1 MKNIREGRYSMDLMN
16 SEQFYKK
23 TYASQ
28 ALAIP
33 RAKVLVNLTTI
44 LSMHKPTFYLLI
56 VFFGAIATHA
66 MGELSIA
73 MY

>member
-1 MKNIREGRYSMDLMN
+1 MQVKPW
-16 SEQFYKK
+16 QFCK
-23 TYASQ
+23 T
-28 ALAIP
+28 IP